1 VQHSPD
7 KRGPKIDPR
16 RPRKAVSVL
25 VITTE
30 SVTSACSD
38 ALRRAFG
45 ANAKAVARASGS
57 NVETARNWL
66 DARNAPSLTM
76 FLKLAQGCPELKA
89 EVRRW
94 LDLDAANDPETE
106 RLITMLVN
114 QVVRHREIDAE
125 AKSGGEDA

>member
-1 VQHSPD
+1 MRRSAETG
-7 KRGPKIDPR
+7 GPKDGPQF
-16 RPRKAVSVL
+16 PRKPVSTAAL
-25 VITTE
+25 TTE
-30 SVTSACSD
+30 SVTSCVSG
-38 ALRRAFG
+38 ALRRAYG
-45 ANAKAVARASGS
+45 ADAKAVARVSGS
-57 NVETARNWL
+57 NVEAARNWL